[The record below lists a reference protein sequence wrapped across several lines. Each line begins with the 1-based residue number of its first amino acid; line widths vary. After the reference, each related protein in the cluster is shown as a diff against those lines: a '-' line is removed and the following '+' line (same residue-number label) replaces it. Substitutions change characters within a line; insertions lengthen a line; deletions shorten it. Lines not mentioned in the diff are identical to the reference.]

1 MINTI
6 IKFILPVILKYI
18 SNHYEEALTFVMD
31 KIYNDIKDK
40 VNKIKTDKET
50 KDNKMSTLNLKV
62 KDVNGLNLPNINVN
76 FSFNNISTGKTTD
89 VNGNITISG
98 LPINVDILIS
108 AKGNLGFN
116 DNSTTVKFDE
126 VVTETAEIAKN
137 VELVLTSSVD
147 KIISDVKEK
156 KDDVTAVVTSQPV
169 IDAVKNTATNAIENT
184 VTVTL
189 QDLISKA
196 YVEQQRLT
204 AEIGTTHDFYVKY
217 MRNPA
222 EIMMITC
229 LIAGVSLGT
238 DKAFEKL
245 KEYVDKI

>member
-1 MINTI
+1 
-6 IKFILPVILKYI
+6 VC
-18 SNHYEEALTFVMD
+18 
-31 KIYNDIKDK
+31 
-40 VNKIKTDKET
+40 
-50 KDNKMSTLNLKV
+50 
-62 KDVNGLNLPNINVN
+62 
-76 FSFNNISTGKTTD
+76 
-89 VNGNITISG
+89 
-98 LPINVDILIS
+98 
-108 AKGNLGFN
+108 
-116 DNSTTVKFDE
+116 
-126 VVTETAEIAKN
+126 
-137 VELVLTSSVD
+137 SSD
-147 KIISDVKEK
+147 L
-156 KDDVTAVVTSQPV
+156 VTSQPV